1 MVSRTPGRCTLMATS
16 SPVFSVARCT
26 CASEAEPTAWD
37 RYARTPR
44 RRDARIRRQAHPTPW
59 NTASGRVGAQFGEF
73 VAEALRQNLGAHRQN
88 LAHFDERGAERL
100 EHEAHFDRSQAVQH
114 VELLDDSGDLP
125 QSFDLATARQ
135 MVARGEIVPASEQ
148 CQRFVGYARSRLG
161 NGLLE
166 RVRRVDGPVRRR
178 SRSAFAG
185 VRIGSTLLE
194 AGRP

>member
-1 MVSRTPGRCTLMATS
+1 MREHLVGGT
-16 SPVFSVARCT
+16 PVFGGKHIQHRG
-26 CASEAEPTAWD
+26 
-37 RYARTPR
+37 
-44 RRDARIRRQAHPTPW
+44 IRHRV
-59 NTASGRVGAQFGEF
+59 SVGAQFGEF

-125 QSFDLATARQ
+125 QSFDLATTRQ

-178 SRSAFAG
+178 LTFGFRRRQNRVDPAG
-185 VRIGSTLLE
+185 KR
-194 AGRP
+194 GRP

>member
-1 MVSRTPGRCTLMATS
+1 MREHLVGGTPYSAASTS
-16 SPVFSVARCT
+16 NTVEYGIGSASARSL
-26 CASEAEPTAWD
+26 ASSSQKLW
-37 RYARTPR
+37 
-44 RRDARIRRQAHPTPW
+44 
-59 NTASGRVGAQFGEF
+59 
-73 VAEALRQNLGAHRQN
+73 RQNLGAHRQN

-135 MVARGEIVPASEQ
+135 MVARGEIVPAPEQ
-148 CQRFVGYARSRLG
+148 CQRFVGYAGSRLG

-178 SRSAFAG
+178 LTFGFRRRQNRVDPAG
-185 VRIGSTLLE
+185 KRGRTLIP
-194 AGRP
+194 A

>member
-1 MVSRTPGRCTLMATS
+1 MREHLVGGT
-16 SPVFSVARCT
+16 PVFGGKHIQHRG
-26 CASEAEPTAWD
+26 
-37 RYARTPR
+37 
-44 RRDARIRRQAHPTPW
+44 IRHW
-59 NTASGRVGAQFGEF
+59 VGVGAQFGEF

-88 LAHFDERGAERL
+88 LAHFDERGTERL
-100 EHEAHFDRSQAVQH
+100 EHEAHLDRSQAVQH

-178 SRSAFAG
+178 LTFGFRRRQNRVDPAG
-185 VRIGSTLLE
+185 KR
-194 AGRP
+194 GRL

>member
-1 MVSRTPGRCTLMATS
+1 MATS

-26 CASEAEPTAWD
+26 CASEAEPNGLGSICA
-37 RYARTPR
+37 
-44 RRDARIRRQAHPTPW
+44 
-59 NTASGRVGAQFGEF
+59 NTSSAGRPYSAASTSNTMEYRHRVGVGAQFGEF

-125 QSFDLATARQ
+125 QSFDLATTRQ

-178 SRSAFAG
+178 SLAFAG
-185 VRIGSTLLE
+185 VRIGSDP
-194 AGRP
+194 AGKRGRP

>member
-1 MVSRTPGRCTLMATS
+1 M
-16 SPVFSVARCT
+16 
-26 CASEAEPTAWD
+26 
-37 RYARTPR
+37 
-44 RRDARIRRQAHPTPW
+44 
-59 NTASGRVGAQFGEF
+59 
-73 VAEALRQNLGAHRQN
+73 
-88 LAHFDERGAERL
+88 
-100 EHEAHFDRSQAVQH
+100 QH

-178 SRSAFAG
+178 LTFGFRRRQNRVDPAG
-185 VRIGSTLLE
+185 KR
-194 AGRP
+194 GRP